1 MILKSKLELHNDS
14 NPAVVQ
20 QRKESEMNKA
30 YEIHNPSFS
39 DMNLE
44 AQIEVGIN
52 DWVVEGK
59 SGHLYFGQTAN
70 EAIAIATSYDFK

>member
-1 MILKSKLELHNDS
+1 
-14 NPAVVQ
+14 
-20 QRKESEMNKA
+20 
-30 YEIHNPSFS
+30 
-39 DMNLE
+39 MNLE

-70 EAIAIATSYDFK
+70 EAIAIANGYDFK

>member
-1 MILKSKLELHNDS
+1 
-14 NPAVVQ
+14 
-20 QRKESEMNKA
+20 MNAAKA
-30 YEIHNPSFS
+30 YEVRNPSFS

-70 EAIAIATSYDFK
+70 EAIAIANGYDFK